1 MRKITAAPR
10 ELISIKEFAEACGV
24 STKTI
29 RRRIAD
35 GSVPAYRIGSTALR
49 LDRKDIDLLARRE
62 RPENVSP

>member
-10 ELISIKEFAEACGV
+10 ELISISEFAQACGV

-49 LDRKDIDLLARRE
+49 DRGGGGGR
-62 RPENVSP
+62 